1 MRKIEKLKLSNLS
14 KRELENREL
23 KKLKGGDICS
33 VNCGTVTPTL
43 ADSNKQWHSYF
54 G

>member
-1 MRKIEKLKLSNLS
+1 MMKIEKLRLSNLS

-23 KKLKGGDICS
+23 KQLKGGDICS

-43 ADSNKQWHSYF
+43 ADSNKAWNKYF
-54 G
+54 